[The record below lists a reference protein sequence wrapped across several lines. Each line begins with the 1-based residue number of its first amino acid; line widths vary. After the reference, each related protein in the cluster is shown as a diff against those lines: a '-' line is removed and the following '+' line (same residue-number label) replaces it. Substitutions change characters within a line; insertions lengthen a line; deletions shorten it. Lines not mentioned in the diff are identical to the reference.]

1 MVFTE
6 SEDETDDEQE
16 LKHIGNIKKNSGL
29 ALCFFVEKGQGG
41 TEGRKYII
49 FWIVFPFLLTQE
61 HQWFYWKPIRMKQ
74 MMNKN

>member
-1 MVFTE
+1 MVLLETDQ
-6 SEDETDDEQE
+6 DETDDEQE

-49 FWIVFPFLLTQE
+49 F
-61 HQWFYWKPIRMKQ
+61 
-74 MMNKN
+74 

>member
-49 FWIVFPFLLTQE
+49 F
-61 HQWFYWKPIRMKQ
+61 
-74 MMNKN
+74 